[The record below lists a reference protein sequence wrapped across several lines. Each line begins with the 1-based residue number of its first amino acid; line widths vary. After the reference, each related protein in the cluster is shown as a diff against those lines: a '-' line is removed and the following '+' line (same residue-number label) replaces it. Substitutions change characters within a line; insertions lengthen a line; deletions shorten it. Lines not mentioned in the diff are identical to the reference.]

1 MFVKWAQL
9 PFFLVDAEDKLQC
22 CDFSNVSD
30 DRINDR
36 YPISRRNPKFDGGSE
51 SVVQL
56 WLSKEI
62 LCESRALSY

>member
-9 PFFLVDAEDKLQC
+9 PFFRVDAEHKLRY

-36 YPISRRNPKFDGGSE
+36 YPVSRRNPKFDGESE
-51 SVVQL
+51 CIVQV
-56 WLSKEI
+56 WLSREI
-62 LCESRALSY
+62 LC